1 MKGVDLTRRN
11 DSGPRTE
18 AVDGELVAYGASP
31 TMPFTIFFL
40 GSLNLPFFQK

>member
-18 AVDGELVAYGASP
+18 AVDGELVAYGASFP
-31 TMPFTIFFL
+31 AYYAFYDFL
-40 GSLNLPFFQK
+40 SF

>member
-18 AVDGELVAYGASP
+18 AVDGELVAYGASFP
-31 TMPFTIFFL
+31 VYYVRFSFFL
-40 GSLNLPFFQK
+40 TR